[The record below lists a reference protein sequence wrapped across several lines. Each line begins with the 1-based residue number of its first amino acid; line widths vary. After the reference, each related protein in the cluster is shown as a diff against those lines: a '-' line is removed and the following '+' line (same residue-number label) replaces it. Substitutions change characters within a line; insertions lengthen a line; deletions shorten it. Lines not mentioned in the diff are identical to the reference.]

1 MLRKF
6 IAWFGIT
13 GGFAFIVLC
22 IAAVVGWVMN
32 IVKLVEML
40 GDPAITP
47 MFIARIASVPFG
59 PLGAVLGWF

>member
-13 GGFAFIVLC
+13 GGFAFIVLW

-32 IVKLVEML
+32 IVKLVAMMGEV
-40 GDPAITP
+40 AVTP
-47 MFIARIASVPFG
+47 MFIARILGVPFG